1 MSLKNISLLTTEKCW
16 SLNAFFRLWKN
27 VGQDKQRRSR
37 TRGNL
42 VWHPLSC
49 TWRKSAGRIPFSL
62 GKKPQC
68 LKRQGFVEDWLP
80 SSQSSVENKNG
91 GTLVQKEFQESRGP
105 SKHSPGSPLS
115 PSAIN
120 PLDDPKA
127 QSYRA
132 GPWLF
137 ISRERHSSVL

>member
-1 MSLKNISLLTTEKCW
+1 M
-16 SLNAFFRLWKN
+16 
-27 VGQDKQRRSR
+27 
-37 TRGNL
+37 
-42 VWHPLSC
+42 WHPLSC

-132 GPWLF
+132 VVIYQPGKTQLSALATGPTEPAVPAF
-137 ISRERHSSVL
+137 MSARH